1 MINKEWHQSNKMP
14 KNPTIE
20 QRIEWHL
27 AHIKNCDCRDI
38 PEKLKEN
45 LRAQNRQLII
55 SDWCIGCRE
64 CEKVCKQNAINVING
79 KAVVD
84 KERCVLCSYCAPRCK
99 EFCIKII

>member
-1 MINKEWHQSNKMP
+1 
-14 KNPTIE
+14 
-20 QRIEWHL
+20 
-27 AHIKNCDCRDI
+27 
-38 PEKLKEN
+38 
-45 LRAQNRQLII
+45 
-55 SDWCIGCRE
+55 DWCIGCRE